1 MSSLMP
7 PDLPPNF
14 PPTSPLP
21 YKSSYEMSEEEEDE
35 TQIGLLKTLRHIS
48 DITYKDSGHAT
59 RSVHAKSH
67 GLLHGEMSVVD
78 NLPPVLAQGI
88 FSTPGTWPVVIR
100 LSTIPG
106 DVLDDA
112 VSTPRGMAIKLIGVK
127 GERLA
132 GSEEDVT
139 QDFLLVNGSPTFAAP
154 RAKEFLGS
162 LKLLASTTDKAPG
175 LKKVLSSVLQSTEK
189 VLEAAGGKSGT
200 IIALGG
206 HPETHILGE
215 TFFSQVPIL
224 FGDYMA
230 KFSVVPVSSGLT
242 ELTGA
247 VVDLNDKPNGL
258 REAVIDFFAHNNAE
272 WELRVQLCTDIEKMP
287 IEDASVAWPEELSPY
302 LTVARISV
310 PSQVAWSE
318 GRSKAI
324 DDGMSFSPWHGVV
337 AHRPLG
343 SIMRLRK
350 AAYEMSA
357 QFRAEH
363 NRLAVTEPK
372 NMDDSPL

>member
-7 PDLPPNF
+7 PDLPPDL

-21 YKSSYEMSEEEEDE
+21 YKSSYEISEEEEDE

-78 NLPPVLAQGI
+78 NLAPALAQGI
-88 FSTPGTWPVVIR
+88 FATPGTWPVVIR

-132 GSEEDVT
+132 GSEDDVT

-154 RAKEFLGS
+154 RAKEFLSS

-189 VLEAAGGKSGT
+189 VLEAVGGKSGT

-230 KFSVVPVSSGLT
+230 KFSVVPASSGLLA
-242 ELTGA
+242 LTGA

-258 REAVIDFFAHNNAE
+258 REAVVDFFAHNNAV

-357 QFRAEH
+357 KFRAEH
-363 NRLAVTEPK
+363 NRQAVTEPK